1 MNRRPLYIGLLVL
14 GAALL
19 LVGGFL
25 ATFQRK
31 DVTEPTPAH
40 GEARYNPFFALEL
53 TLNRLQLPTRS
64 LATLDPAQLRLKP
77 GDTLLLGAGAARVE
91 RAERLLMAFSYREVL
106 KRGFALVRDG
116 EGRPLRAAADVSTG
130 IRLDIEFA
138 DGRVGAIADGEAR
151 PTPTP
156 VPRAK
161 ARQRG
166 GEGGQGGGQGSLFG

>member
-1 MNRRPLYIGLLVL
+1 MFVR
-14 GAALL
+14 
-19 LVGGFL
+19 
-25 ATFQRK
+25 ATSSEK
-31 DVTEPTPAH
+31 
-40 GEARYNPFFALEL
+40 
-53 TLNRLQLPTRS
+53 S
-64 LATLDPAQLRLKP
+64 LASALTCGNAARRAMRTYLDQR
-77 GDTLLLGAGAARVE
+77 AARVE

-106 KRGFALVRDG
+106 KRGFALVRNG

-161 ARQRG
+161 SRQRG